1 MRYYICLQMVR
12 NNANQVASGDES
24 VIGGGERNK
33 VTGNHCTISGGM
45 FNIAGGGYGSIAGG
59 YLCET
64 TGQCSTVTGGAYNT
78 ASESYSTVIG
88 VRSKS
93 RWEGHI
99 TFGATSDSVMGNK
112 GGQQAGITIYQK
124 QTTDATATS
133 IGTNIYASASS
144 TSRRVTL
151 PNNSAFG
158 FRITVVAA
166 VTSGGDS
173 SMWTL
178 EGLIKRGSNAA
189 STTIVGSVT
198 KTRIANDSGA
208 SAWDVDVTAN
218 TSYGYLDVTVTGQA
232 STTIRWVAKIETTEL
247 SFS

>member
-1 MRYYICLQMVR
+1 
-12 NNANQVASGDES
+12 
-24 VIGGGERNK
+24 
-33 VTGNHCTISGGM
+33 M
-45 FNIAGGGYGSIAGG
+45 FCILFN
-59 YLCET
+59 E
-64 TGQCSTVTGGAYNT
+64 
-78 ASESYSTVIG
+78 
-88 VRSKS
+88 
-93 RWEGHI
+93 
-99 TFGATSDSVMGNK
+99 
-112 GGQQAGITIYQK
+112 GITIYQK

-133 IGTNIYASASS
+133 IGTNIYASAAS

-208 SAWDVDVTAN
+208 SAWDVAVTAN
-218 TSYGYLDVTVTGQA
+218 ASYGYLEITVTGQA